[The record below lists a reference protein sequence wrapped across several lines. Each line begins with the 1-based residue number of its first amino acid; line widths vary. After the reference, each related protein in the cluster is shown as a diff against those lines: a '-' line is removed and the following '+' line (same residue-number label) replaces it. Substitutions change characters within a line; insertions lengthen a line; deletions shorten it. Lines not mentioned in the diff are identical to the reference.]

1 MSDTPRTDGDCWDTI
16 AGAVRCKPTVK
27 NAYVPATLARQL
39 ERENAALRAENHLL
53 RMKSG
58 INVNQMYG
66 VADAVRKEAQP

>member
-1 MSDTPRTDGDCWDTI
+1 MIREDQY
-16 AGAVRCKPTVK
+16 AGALMTIKS
-27 NAYVPATLARQL
+27 LQSQL
-39 ERENAALRAENHLL
+39 EEAKHENAALRAENHLL